1 MAAPAKPVCG
11 HGAAAN
17 ISLCLIKLEV
27 SMFGESSMLPRRG
40 AADRGCASEPGEEIG
55 TVHRVAALVMSLA
68 IAGGIVVAMP
78 VALLHLG

>member
-1 MAAPAKPVCG
+1 
-11 HGAAAN
+11 
-17 ISLCLIKLEV
+17 
-27 SMFGESSMLPRRG
+27 MLPRRG